1 MSKGKTTSSTTQQ
14 NEPWA
19 PTKGY
24 LTDAL
29 GDLSGLFQSGGLQL
43 DHSGDWVADMTG
55 GQDSALQ
62 GIIGAAGANN
72 GQLGQVA
79 NSLLGLATGQTQNN
93 NWDTVANDTVQRLM
107 PSINSSFAGSGMT
120 GSTLHQQNLS
130 KGLSE
135 GLATARTDYDNNAI
149 QQQLGATSS
158 LSGVLGQ
165 ILGNN
170 QAAYDAQSQYQTQQ
184 QNELDSQYQTGLL
197 QQGSEWSALQE
208 YLSAL
213 SGIAGLGGT
222 RTGTE
227 TQSKSGGL
235 LGAIGGLAGGLS
247 GVGSIAKSMTGLAAL
262 SDRRLK
268 QNIKRIGATDSGLP
282 IYTYSYL
289 GSAQT
294 HMGVMAQEVAEVNP
308 EAVVDMGGYL
318 AVNYGAL

>member
-29 GDLSGLFQSGGLQL
+29 GDLSSLFQSGGLQL

-72 GQLGQVA
+72 GQLSSVA
-79 NSLLGLATGQTQNN
+79 NSLLGLATGQTQND
-93 NWDTVANDTVQRLM
+93 NWDTVAQDTIRKIM
-107 PSINSSFAGSGMT
+107 PGINSSFAGSGMT
-120 GSTLHQQNLS
+120 GSTAHADTLS
-130 KGLSE
+130 RGMTE
-135 GLATARTDYDNNAI
+135 GLASAKTDYDNTRV

-170 QAAYDAQSQYQTQQ
+170 QTAYDAQSQYQKQQ

-197 QQGSEWSALQE
+197 QQGSEWSGLQE

-213 SGIAGLGGT
+213 SGIAGLGS
-222 RTGTE
+222 
-227 TQSKSGGL
+227 TQSGTQTQQTKMGLGGI
-235 LGAIGGLAGGLS
+235 IG
-247 GVGSIAKSMTGLAAL
+247 TGLKAASL
-262 SDRRLK
+262 F
-268 QNIKRIGATDSGLP
+268 
-282 IYTYSYL
+282 
-289 GSAQT
+289 
-294 HMGVMAQEVAEVNP
+294 
-308 EAVVDMGGYL
+308 
-318 AVNYGAL
+318 

>member
-1 MSKGKTTSSTTQQ
+1 MSKGKSTSSTTQQ

-29 GDLSGLFQSGGLQL
+29 GDLSSLFQSGGLQL

-72 GQLGQVA
+72 GQLSSVA
-79 NSLLGLATGQTQNN
+79 NSLLGLATGQTQND
-93 NWDTVANDTVQRLM
+93 NWDTVAQDTIRKIM
-107 PSINSSFAGSGMT
+107 PGINSSFAGSGMT
-120 GSTLHQQNLS
+120 GSTAHADTLS
-130 KGLSE
+130 RGMTE
-135 GLATARTDYDNNAI
+135 GLASAKTDYDNTRI

-165 ILGNN
+165 ILGNS
-170 QAAYDAQSQYQTQQ
+170 QTAYDAQSQYQKQE

-197 QQGSEWSALQE
+197 QQGSEWSGLQE

-222 RTGTE
+222 QTGTQ
-227 TQSKSGGL
+227 TQQKKSGLGGIISGGL
-235 LGAIGGLAGGLS
+235 Q
-247 GVGSIAKSMTGLAAL
+247 AASL
-262 SDRRLK
+262 FSDERLK
-268 QNIKRIGATDSGLP
+268 TDVKRVGKTDTGLP
-282 IYTYSYL
+282 IYTYRYL
-289 GSAQT
+289 GSET
-294 HMGVMAQEVAEVNP
+294 VHMGVMAQEVAGLIPAAVN
-308 EAVVDMGGYL
+308 EANGFL
-318 AVNYGAL
+318 QVNYGAL